1 MLEAVTATYGGGNV
15 FIMDEKLPIFEG
27 QKVMITVLDE
37 HRPRKSRIDLGKYSG
52 SAGNLF
58 GSTEAIDRYVK
69 ELRDNDRRELLKTDN

>member
-1 MLEAVTATYGGGNV
+1 
-15 FIMDEKLPIFEG
+15 
-27 QKVMITVLDE
+27 MITVLDE

-52 SAGNLF
+52 SAGKLF